1 MNAKETINEVTKE
14 DEAEKGKAVFQVFSL
29 TKDDFLKHAPTW
41 IKDKFLSMTDDEQIR
56 FLSLFVDEMRD
67 AFVNEFLPYW
77 KKVMD
82 EVFCI
87 DKEDMDDLFGQALM
101 KPKAEQNAAP
111 EQEVTDEY
119 EIMDE

>member
-67 AFVNEFLPYW
+67 TFVNEFLPYW

-101 KPKAEQNAAP
+101 KPKAEQNA
-111 EQEVTDEY
+111 EG
-119 EIMDE
+119 